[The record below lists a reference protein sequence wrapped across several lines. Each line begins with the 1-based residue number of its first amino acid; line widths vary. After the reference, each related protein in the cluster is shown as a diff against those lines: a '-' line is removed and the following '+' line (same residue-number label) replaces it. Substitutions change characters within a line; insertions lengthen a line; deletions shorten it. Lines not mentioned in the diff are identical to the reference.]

1 MNKLEKINRINE
13 VGKKIW
19 YRDGDINLTEQET
32 EYFDTVLKSDLPI
45 LMFLLDDTN
54 VPVLGEHR
62 LEYIYYLP
70 DLDQIRCES
79 AYLREED
86 YESYKIEEHLLPD
99 TLDFRERFIDYHI
112 NSLFKSS
119 KVTKE
124 THPTFFK
131 TLETLKNTIDEI
143 FKNNNNIKSW
153 EEVRNILINDLKD
166 NKEIKLVKTKE

>member
-1 MNKLEKINRINE
+1 MNKLEKKDRINE

-19 YRDGDINLTEQET
+19 YRYGDVKLTEPEAQ
-32 EYFDTVLKSDLPI
+32 DSDIIQSNLPI
-45 LMFLLDDTN
+45 LMYLIDDTD

-70 DLDQIRCES
+70 DLEQIRCES

-86 YESYKIEEHLLPD
+86 YESYKVEEHLLPD

-143 FKNNNNIKSW
+143 FKNNNIKSW

>member
-19 YRDGDINLTEQET
+19 YRDGDINLTEQEMND
-32 EYFDTVLKSDLPI
+32 YDTVLKSDLPI

-54 VPVLGEHR
+54 VPVLGDHR
-62 LEYIYYLP
+62 MEYIYYLP

-79 AYLREED
+79 VYLRESD
-86 YESYKIEEHLLPD
+86 YETYNVEDHFLPD
-99 TLDFRERFIDYHI
+99 TLDLRERFIDYHI
-112 NSLFKSS
+112 NSLFMSN
-119 KVTKE
+119 KVNKE
-124 THPTFFK
+124 THPIFFK
-131 TLETLKNTIDEI
+131 TLEILKNTIDEI
-143 FKNNNNIKSW
+143 FKDNDIKSW